1 MLSNPCFN
9 KLKPSYLFK
18 EISEK
23 LRAFKESHPETVVI
37 DLSIGNTTHPIEKE
51 LSEHLASV
59 AHKQS
64 CKGGYS
70 GYGPENGS
78 STLRTAIA
86 QTFYQ
91 GLVAPSDIF
100 ISDGTKC
107 DLGRLQALL
116 GPGRIIA
123 LQDPVYPAYRD
134 VSIIGG
140 ASEIISIPCR
150 EENNF
155 FPDIRS
161 LPVVPDVLFIC
172 SPNNP
177 TGTVLTKNQ
186 LAFIVNYALENESLI
201 VFDTAYSSFISDPAL
216 PKSIFEIP
224 GAERCAIEF
233 GSFSKTFGF
242 TGLRLGWS
250 VVPSQLQYSDGSS
263 VQAHWNRVIS
273 TLFNGASS
281 VIQEAGIKALE
292 TYSPQGNAAL
302 RYYKTN
308 ANLLREALLSAGFS
322 VFGGDHSPY
331 LWVKLPENLASLDPF
346 DFFLEEYGI
355 AVTPGVGFGAEGKG
369 FVRFSSFGD
378 QAGVE
383 LACQRLASQK
393 SFIPLGAL

>member
-1 MLSNPCFN
+1 MLSNPYFK

-23 LRAFKESHPETVVI
+23 LCMFKNNNPARTVV
-37 DLSIGNTTHPIEKE
+37 DLSLGNTTYPIEKE

-59 AHKQS
+59 AYKQS
-64 CKGGYS
+64 SKNGYL

-78 STLRTAIA
+78 ATLRSKVAK
-86 QTFYQ
+86 TFYRSTIS
-91 GLVAPSDIF
+91 PDDIF
-100 ISDGTKC
+100 ISDGIKC
-107 DLGRLQALL
+107 DLGRLQSLL
-116 GPGRIIA
+116 GPGRIVA

-140 ASEIISIPCR
+140 AAEVISVPCR
-150 EENNF
+150 EENDF

-161 LPVVPDVLFIC
+161 LSRIPDVLFLC

-177 TGTVLTKNQ
+177 TGTVLNRKQ
-186 LAFIVNYALENESLI
+186 LTSIVNYALENEVLI
-201 VFDTAYSSFISDPAL
+201 VFDTAYSLFIADESL

-224 GAERCAIEF
+224 GAEKCAIEF

-250 VVPSQLQYSDGSS
+250 VVPSQLQYSDGAF
-263 VQAHWNRVIS
+263 VQHHWRRVVS

-292 TYSPQGNAAL
+292 AYSPQNNAAL
-302 RYYKTN
+302 QYYKTN
-308 ANLLREALLSAGFS
+308 ANLLKDALLSVGFS

-331 LWVKLPENLASLDPF
+331 LWVKLPKELASVDPF
-346 DFFLEEYGI
+346 DFFLEEYGV
-355 AVTPGVGFGAEGKG
+355 AVTPGVGFGSEGEG

-378 QAGVE
+378 RSEVE
-383 LACQRLASQK
+383 LACQRFASREIFVP
-393 SFIPLGAL
+393 SGAL